1 MVADKDSKLR
11 SKHTRL
17 TREYEWPKIRDAF
30 INRPTRLTYEELSD
44 EFNVPIATVRRASAD
59 EGWPI
64 LRANKTSAAL
74 EAINAGEQILTA
86 LKSSRAIVSAGEN
99 VGIIALQKI
108 TQLLEDVI
116 NDKDKAVSTRAN
128 NLNTISFAISN
139 VAKAMKDLGIVGFA
153 KGLQDEGAP
162 NGKWRPE
169 LLQQINV
176 TVQNLTKQATREVK
190 ESQI

>member
-1 MVADKDSKLR
+1 MVATHQNKGKSK
-11 SKHTRL
+11 
-17 TREYEWPKIRDAF
+17 REWNWQEIRDAF
-30 INRPTRLTYEELSD
+30 VTRNVRPTYDELSTEFHVPQGTIARAAQD
-44 EFNVPIATVRRASAD
+44 EA
-59 EGWPI
+59 WPV
-64 LRANKTSAAL
+64 LRANRVNAAL
-74 EAINAGEQILTA
+74 EAVNAGEQILTA

-108 TQLLEDVI
+108 TQLLEDVL
-116 NDKDKAVSTRAN
+116 NDKAQAVSTRAN

-162 NGKWRPE
+162 NGKWKPE

-176 TVQNLTKQATREVK
+176 TVQNLTKQAEREVK
-190 ESQI
+190 ESMI

>member
-1 MVADKDSKLR
+1 M
-11 SKHTRL
+11 
-17 TREYEWPKIRDAF
+17 RDAF
-30 INRPTRLTYEELSD
+30 VTRESRPTYDELAM
-44 EFNVPIATVRRASAD
+44 EFNAPVTTVRAAALD
-59 EGWPI
+59 EGWPM
-64 LRANKTSAAL
+64 LRANKVNAAL
-74 EAINAGEQILTA
+74 EAVNAGEQILTA

>member
-1 MVADKDSKLR
+1 MVIEAPSKRQRGLKR
-11 SKHTRL
+11 DFNWTQA
-17 TREYEWPKIRDAF
+17 REAF
-30 INRPTRLTYEELSD
+30 INREVRPTYD
-44 EFNVPIATVRRASAD
+44 EISTEFLIPISTVRLAAAD
-59 EGWPI
+59 EGWPL
-64 LRANKTSAAL
+64 LRSKRLTAAL
-74 EAINAGEQILTA
+74 ESVNAGEQILTA

-108 TQLLEDVI
+108 TQLLEDVV
-116 NDKDKAVSTRAN
+116 NAKDQAISTRAN

-153 KGLQDEGAP
+153 KGLADEGAP
-162 NGKWRPE
+162 NGKWKPE

-176 TVQNLTKQATREVK
+176 TVQNLTKQAEREVK

>member
-1 MVADKDSKLR
+1 MVAEETPKRQRGIKRDFKWEEA
-11 SKHTRL
+11 
-17 TREYEWPKIRDAF
+17 REAF
-30 INRPTRLTYEELSD
+30 VSRGVKPSYDEISTEFSIPLS
-44 EFNVPIATVRRASAD
+44 TVRLAAMD
-59 EGWPI
+59 EGWPM
-64 LRANKTSAAL
+64 LRANKVNAAL
-74 EAINAGEQILTA
+74 EAVNAGEQILTA

-169 LLQQINV
+169 LLNQINI

>member
-1 MVADKDSKLR
+1 MVADSDQKLR

-17 TREYEWPKIRDAF
+17 TREFEWPKIRDAF
-30 INRPTRLTYEELSD
+30 INRPTRLTYEEIS
-44 EFNVPIATVRRASAD
+44 D
-59 EGWPI
+59 EGWPV
-64 LRANKTSAAL
+64 LRANRVTTAL
-74 EAINAGEQILTA
+74 EAVNAGEQILTA

-108 TQLLEDVI
+108 TQLLEDVL
-116 NDKDKAVSTRAN
+116 NDKAQAVSTRAN

-162 NGKWRPE
+162 NGKWKPE

-176 TVQNLTKQATREVK
+176 TVQNLTKQAEREVK
-190 ESQI
+190 ESMI